1 MNLSSRNYGFLMK
14 PLGLMLLLLMVSVGA
29 WAQGIVKGTVNDKTG
44 EPIIGAS
51 VRVDGTKT
59 GAVTDL
65 NGNFSVNASKDASL
79 TISYVG
85 YITQTVKVGGR
96 QNIAIVL
103 DEDNT
108 TLNDVV
114 VIGYGVQKKS
124 DLTGA
129 VASVNADDIKNLS
142 ATNAAAALQ
151 GKAAGV
157 QILNTSGAPGTES
170 KIRVRGY
177 SSNAENIGPLLIV
190 DGLKVDNISYL
201 DPSMIE
207 SMEILKDA
215 ASAAIYG
222 AEAGNGVVLITTK
235 KGKQGH
241 SSIQYNFKMTN
252 QSLGKKAELFEGD
265 EYVEYQRA
273 IGNINDDLL
282 KANGY
287 KPGMNYNWFDAVF
300 EPSWATQHSIS
311 FQGGNDR
318 GSYFTSLN
326 YLNNDGIVV
335 GDKDVY
341 KRLSAQ
347 INAEYKIYDWLTVG
361 TNNSIERYT
370 RTSVSESSYGSM
382 LNSVMSIDPLT
393 PAYYSTIEECAT
405 AMQQHYQ
412 LGDPVLRDPNHNND
426 FYATSKYL
434 EEATGNPL
442 LQRDRTD
449 SKSQGINV
457 RGTAYLNFSPI
468 DGFVYTSRFG
478 YRITQSNT
486 HSYSAPY
493 WATGMANSAEYNI
506 SANIN
511 TGYYYMWENFAN
523 YTKTFNKHTVG
534 AMIGMSYF
542 ENNWDNADESSRG
555 TDILKDYAPNFRYI
569 NYLKD
574 DAVKTMRNNLGTSSG
589 ISYFGRL
596 SYSYDDR
603 YSIQFNI
610 RRDAFDSSKLSE
622 DKRWGTFP
630 SVSAGWTVSNEKF
643 FKDNISSDAIS
654 FLKIRG
660 SWGRNG
666 NVNIL
671 NDYPYVATIS
681 LNSQWYQYSPS
692 TADGAL
698 TYGSGPT
705 TLANPELKW
714 ETAEQMDFGIDARF
728 LDNRLSFGFD
738 WYRKETKDLLV
749 KIAPIPEIGVK
760 EAYTNAGNVLNTGV
774 EFELGW
780 KDRVGDLQY
789 SINANL
795 STVHNEVLKLH
806 NTVDRI
812 EGTVGGVSGLN
823 NKIRTAFEVGE
834 PIWYFRGYKYA
845 GVNKETGAAQYY
857 NADGEVVETVMDQD
871 LQYIGKAIPDFTYGI
886 TINLAWKGFDFTMF
900 GTGSV
905 GNDIFSLLYS
915 ADRSNTNCLKYY
927 WENSWKEENHNAKFP
942 KSATVANDWYFWSSS
957 ASLFNGSYFKFKQIQ
972 LGYTLPTQL
981 TKKVKINNLR
991 VFASLDDFFTITS
1004 YPGCDPETATTGQY
1018 NGMGYDCGTYPTT
1031 KKAIFGVNVTF

>member
-1 MNLSSRNYGFLMK
+1 MLNFKSLQK
-14 PLGLMLLLLMVSVGA
+14 PLLALFLLCSFPLGA
-29 WAQGIVKGTVNDKTG
+29 LAQSLISGTVKDVAG

-51 VRVDGTKT
+51 VVVQGSKM
-59 GAVTDL
+59 GVVTDL
-65 NGNFSVNASKDASL
+65 DGRFEIKTADDATL
-79 TISYVG
+79 TVSFIG
-85 YITQTVKVGGR
+85 YTTQTVKVNGR
-96 QNIAIVL
+96 SNLTVIL
-103 DEDNT
+103 KEDAQV
-108 TLNDVV
+108 LNDVV

-124 DLTGA
+124 DLTGS
-129 VASVNADDIKNLS
+129 VASVNSDDIKNLS

-177 SSNAENIGPLLIV
+177 SSNSENIGPLLIV

-235 KGKQGH
+235 SGSKGH
-241 SSIQYNFKMTN
+241 SSINYSFKLTN
-252 QSLGKKAELFEGD
+252 QSLGKKAELFEGN
-265 EYVEYQRA
+265 EYVEYQKA
-273 IGNINDDLL
+273 IGNITDDIL
-282 KANGY
+282 KANNY
-287 KPGMNYNWFDAVF
+287 VPGTSYNWFDAVF
-300 EPSWATQHSIS
+300 EPSWSQQHSLS

-318 GSYFTSLN
+318 GSFFASLN

-341 KRLSAQ
+341 KRLTAQ
-347 INAEYKIYDWLTVG
+347 INADYKIYDWLTIG
-361 TNNSIERYT
+361 TSNSFERYS
-370 RTSVSESSYGSM
+370 RTSVSEASYGSM

-412 LGDPVLRDPNHNND
+412 MGDPVLRDPNHNND

-442 LQRDRTD
+442 LQRDRQD
-449 SKSQGINV
+449 SESKGLIL
-457 RGTAYLNFSPI
+457 RGTTYLNFAPI
-468 DGFVYTSRFG
+468 KGFVFTSRIG
-478 YRITQSNT
+478 YRVLQSNT
-486 HSYSAPY
+486 HSYSTPF
-493 WATGMANSAEYNI
+493 WATGMANSTDYNI
-506 SANIN
+506 SADVN
-511 TGYYYMWENFAN
+511 TGYYYQWENFAN
-523 YTKTFNKHTVG
+523 YNITIAKKHNLG
-534 AMIGMSYF
+534 AMLGMSYI
-542 ENNWDNADESSRG
+542 EDNWDNAAESSRG

-569 NYLKD
+569 NYLKS
-574 DAVKTMRNNLGTSSG
+574 DAVKNMTNNLGSSSS

-603 YSIQFNI
+603 YSVQVNF
-610 RRDAFDSSKLSE
+610 RADAFDSSKLA
-622 DKRWGTFP
+622 KKNRWGYFP
-630 SVSAGWTVSNEKF
+630 SFSAGWTVSNEKF
-643 FKDNISSDAIS
+643 FQDNVSSKAVS
-654 FLKIRG
+654 YLKLRG

-666 NVNIL
+666 NVNVL
-671 NDYPYVATIS
+671 KDYPYVATVK
-681 LNSQWYQYSPS
+681 LNDQWYQYNPS
-692 TADGAL
+692 LPEGVL

-705 TLANPELKW
+705 ALANPDLKW
-714 ETAEQMDFGIDARF
+714 ETAEQIDLGLDARF

-749 KIAPIPEIGVK
+749 KITPIPEVGVK
-760 EAYTNAGNVLNTGV
+760 EAYTNAGNVLNSGF

-780 KDRVGDLQY
+780 KDRIGDFQY
-789 SINANL
+789 SVKGNL
-795 STVHNEVLKLH
+795 ATVHNEVLALH
-806 NTVDRI
+806 NTIDRI
-812 EGTVGGVSGLN
+812 EGTVGGISGLN
-823 NKIRTAFEVGE
+823 NKIRTAFEVGQ

-845 GVNKETGAAQYY
+845 GVNQETGAPQYY
-857 NADGEVVETVMDQD
+857 NANGEVVETVMDND

-886 TINLAWKGFDFTMF
+886 TVNLAYKGFDFSLF
-900 GTGSV
+900 GTGSA

-915 ADRSNTNCLKYY
+915 ADRSKTNCLKHY
-927 WENSWKEENHNAKFP
+927 WENSWTEDNHQAKYP
-942 KSATVANDWYFWSSS
+942 KAATVANDWYFWSSS

-972 LGYTLPTQL
+972 LGYTIPANI
-981 TKKVKINNLR
+981 TKKVKISSLR
-991 VFASLDDFFTITS
+991 VFASLDDFFTISS

-1018 NGMGYDCGTYPTT
+1018 NGMGYDAGTYPTT
-1031 KKAIFGVNVTF
+1031 KKAIFGINITF